1 MSTVYPKELYFTFAI
16 TKTCPLVTVEPR
28 IRDSGLTR
36 SSSNVNYNLS
46 TTAGNLW
53 YYYAYSYCNRI
64 CLDTMSTQTL
74 LWAVIWA
81 ICTEIDRCPDV
92 ISTSAPLR
100 LIFSPPRIS
109 NVCTHVHVHIPIAT
123 VLKVLELL
131 I

>member
-1 MSTVYPKELYFTFAI
+1 M
-16 TKTCPLVTVEPR
+16 VEPR

-53 YYYAYSYCNRI
+53 HYYAYSYCNRI

-92 ISTSAPLR
+92 ISTSAVWS
-100 LIFSPPRIS
+100 LIKVSMVFPDDQSAWRIIQS
-109 NVCTHVHVHIPIAT
+109 APSTLFVVLHHT
-123 VLKVLELL
+123 VTLVGHGK
-131 I
+131 